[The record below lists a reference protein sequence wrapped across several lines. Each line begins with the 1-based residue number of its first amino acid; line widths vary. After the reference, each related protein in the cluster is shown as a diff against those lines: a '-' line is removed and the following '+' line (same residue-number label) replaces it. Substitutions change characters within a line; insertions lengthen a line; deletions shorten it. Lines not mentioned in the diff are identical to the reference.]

1 MFYVYALKM
10 ANDEMYIGLTT
21 DLRKR
26 IREHKKSKVFT
37 TKKYLPVELIYYEA
51 FLSREDAK
59 EREFKLKRYG
69 SSWSNLK
76 KRIKKSLDGSQERG

>member
-1 MFYVYALKM
+1 M

-26 IREHKKSKVFT
+26 IREHKKGMVFT
-37 TKKYLPVELIYYEA
+37 TKKHLPVELVYYEA

-59 EREFKLKRYG
+59 EREHKLKRYG